1 MKRRCH
7 AFVSTETAEETLNSL
22 PEYFSRISG
31 AGHKSVLDA
40 RSDPKLPDSVTRH
53 LRPDEVDGRGHREGV
68 IPNGW
73 HIFVTIAR
81 SKAAEPFPRSGL
93 CSGDRG

>member
-40 RSDPKLPDSVTRH
+40 RSDPKVPRF
-53 LRPDEVDGRGHREGV
+53 GHAS
-68 IPNGW
+68 P
-73 HIFVTIAR
+73 TT
-81 SKAAEPFPRSGL
+81 
-93 CSGDRG
+93 